1 MAEAGGFLLAEVM
14 LWLMYA
20 VATVA
25 VVVTVVSAVRPFFI
39 APRRNAGMRG
49 WLTVALTALLL
60 LATYLMASDKPLVI
74 NGMVYSDG
82 FWLQVTDMF
91 ILSSGILMMVAALSV
106 LYGVSG
112 INRKLKIKR
121 KG

>member
-91 ILSSGILMMVAALSV
+91 ILSSGILMMVASLSV